1 MLPPRLALLD
11 GLFGSQ
17 RALRK
22 DLVPLVEP
30 GLDGVDVVVQ
40 VDAQR
45 RELGNDGGRLVLRRL
60 AVRLDDVRRGDAA
73 AQLLREQLG
82 DLGLVELEVDLP
94 DDGAEVGGAEA
105 LEQDLVDCFL
115 GDGAY
120 CIGWRAP
127 SRNVF
132 CGPDGKRYDLR
143 RGRSQEF
150 LDVQRAARRT
160 RAAGG
165 RASSG
170 FVS

>member
-105 LEQDLVDCFL
+105 LEQRPPP
-115 GDGAY
+115 GALS
-120 CIGWRAP
+120 GWP
-127 SRNVF
+127 SSSASMV
-132 CGPDGKRYDLR
+132 
-143 RGRSQEF
+143 RSSKARSISA
-150 LDVQRAARRT
+150 LSAAMM
-160 RAAGG
+160 
-165 RASSG
+165 SC
-170 FVS
+170 